1 MFLQFLYCC
10 NIRNG
15 ALSSLNVLIAID
27 SKQSITAFFR
37 SHCAPPTVPVCICFH
52 ISAGVCC
59 ENTSLPLRMFS
70 AFVPVVYCCD
80 GTNDIWSTDN
90 VRTVSQRAWSYSHA
104 VCEGTQACSCSSHE
118 HRAWSLPPPVC
129 YSGTM
134 LGGGAFWS
142 QWSVIGFYALP
153 CTDVFNITQR
163 CVFST
168 MFKPG
173 HFDL

>member
-27 SKQSITAFFR
+27 SKQSITAHFR
-37 SHCAPPTVPVCICFH
+37 SHCAPPTAPVCICFH

-80 GTNDIWSTDN
+80 GTNDIWSTDECEN
-90 VRTVSQRAWSYSHA
+90 SISAGLELFARSLWGNSGPIVPEVSPSSMLFRDDARRRGLLKPVKRDWLLCTA
-104 VCEGTQACSCSSHE
+104 V
-118 HRAWSLPPPVC
+118 
-129 YSGTM
+129 Y
-134 LGGGAFWS
+134 
-142 QWSVIGFYALP
+142 
-153 CTDVFNITQR
+153 R
-163 CVFST
+163 CVQHHTALCFQ
-168 MFKPG
+168 
-173 HFDL
+173 HYV

>member
-10 NIRNG
+10 NIRNE

-27 SKQSITAFFR
+27 SKQSITAHFR
-37 SHCAPPTVPVCICFH
+37 SHCAPPTAPVCICFH

-80 GTNDIWSTDN
+80 GTNDIWSTDE
-90 VRTVSQRAWSYSHA
+90 
-104 VCEGTQACSCSSHE
+104 CENSISAGLELFARSLWGNSGTIVYVTWASCLKS
-118 HRAWSLPPPVC
+118 PPPVC